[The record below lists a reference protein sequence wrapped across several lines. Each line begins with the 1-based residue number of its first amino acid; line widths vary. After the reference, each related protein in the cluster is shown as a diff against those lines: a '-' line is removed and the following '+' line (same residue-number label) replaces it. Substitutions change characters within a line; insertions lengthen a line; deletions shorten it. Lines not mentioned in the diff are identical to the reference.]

1 VLSIGK
7 IAAGQHRY
15 YEQQVAHGA
24 DDYYSG
30 RGEAP
35 GWWAGTG
42 ADALGLDGRVSGAEF
57 NALIAGMDPRDP
69 SVRLR
74 SSGRDPKIAALDLTF
89 SAPKSV
95 SVLATLAPTR
105 VREALVEAHDEAMGA
120 ALLYLEDRAV
130 QVRRGV
136 DSRVEAGEG
145 LIAVAY
151 RHRMS
156 RALDPQMHTHVVA
169 ANMTRG
175 PDGRFTALHGTPLY
189 RHAKTAGFLYQAHL
203 RAHVTER
210 LGLEW
215 GPVRNGAAEL
225 TAIPTDVLRG
235 FSQRRHEME
244 RAALAGGIGLGS
256 KAAGQAA
263 ALATRERKQ
272 YGIDTHTWLEEVGAR
287 AGELG
292 LGRDELE
299 AIGRDATAR
308 LAKGVTVEPVDE
320 RALGDQLVGPAG
332 LTERQ
337 NTFDERAVLQ
347 AFAEAAGQGATVD
360 EVRDQ
365 ADRFDG
371 RADVLATVRDEL
383 TSADLVAC
391 EERLIAAAVGRAD
404 GRVAVVD
411 SRTVDRVI
419 AATPLQLTGQQ
430 AAVLRAVAASG
441 RGVEV
446 VEALAGTG
454 KTTTAGAIRT
464 LYEDVGCE
472 VIGVAPTGRGA
483 RELTDQAG
491 IQARTLD
498 RMLIDLERLGDQLP
512 KRCVIVL
519 DEAGMAPTRTTARL
533 LEHAQRANAKV
544 IAIGDPAQ
552 LASVLAGGWLR
563 AVGERVG
570 APGLT
575 EVMRQRDPAE
585 RRALAALH
593 ERLPRP
599 YLDWATSNRR
609 IDTHASQRDACEQAV
624 REWATAVGEVGVE
637 QAVLIARDNDTRD
650 MLNHAARD
658 LRRDH
663 GMLGHEQAFGP
674 VDLAVGD
681 RVICR
686 HNDRLLDVDNG
697 TRGTVRH
704 VDPDRVV
711 IETDSH
717 LTRQL
722 PAGYVAEHVEHAYA
736 LTGHGMQG
744 ATVERAIVVATP
756 HDLTAGWSYTALTRA
771 RHHTHLLI
779 HDHEPLTDHQRNEIA
794 PSEPERA
801 AGREDLLARVA
812 RRMSERDDQDLAI
825 DQLPRA
831 GHADDPQL
839 ALPLTTGPTQEDA
852 AVRAEPVTEDVS
864 RERLAALRARLEQL
878 TAQRAALPVAHLQ
891 RLDDAE
897 ARVLKLTARREELR
911 VQLERLPEPRRS
923 LLGRTRD
930 PDLVDRT
937 RLTSALTGTR
947 AQLEATLAERAT
959 LTRELGDPEQIR
971 SELDALNRTITPIRE
986 QHRSL
991 RYELAQRELANP
1003 APWVARTF
1011 GERPARSQG
1020 NDWDNA
1026 VLRTAEYRLDHNITD
1041 PDTPLG
1047 PQPAGNHEPHHREQ
1061 AQQTIEHY
1069 QHLLGHD
1076 HEHNIGIDI
1085 GLG

>member
-24 DDYYSG
+24 DDYYTG

-42 ADALGLDGRVSGAEF
+42 ADKLGLDGRVSGTEF

-74 SSGRDPKIAALDLTF
+74 SSERDPKIAALDLTF

-105 VREALVEAHDEAMGA
+105 VRDALVEAHDEAMGA
-120 ALLYLEDRAV
+120 ALIYLEDRAV

-136 DSRVEAGEG
+136 DARVEAGEG

-156 RALDPQMHTHVVA
+156 RALDPQLHTHVVA

-189 RHAKTAGFLYQAHL
+189 RAAKTAGFLYQAHL
-203 RAHVTER
+203 RARVSER

-272 YGIDTHTWLEEVGAR
+272 YGIDTYTWLEEVRAR
-287 AGELG
+287 ASELG
-292 LGRDELE
+292 LGRGELE
-299 AIGRDATAR
+299 QIGRDATAR
-308 LAKGVTVEPVDE
+308 LANGISSELVDE
-320 RALGDQLVGPAG
+320 HLLGDRLAGPAG
-332 LTERQ
+332 LTERS
-337 NTFDERAVLQ
+337 NTFDERHVLQ
-347 AFAEAAGQGATVD
+347 AFAETAGQGATVD

-365 ADRFDG
+365 AERFAE
-371 RADVLATVRDEL
+371 RPDVLATARGEL
-383 TSADLVAC
+383 TTTDLVVR
-391 EERLIAAAVGRAD
+391 EQRLITAAVDRA
-404 GRVAVVD
+404 GAKVAVVD

-419 AATPLQLTGQQ
+419 AAAPLRLTDEQL
-430 AAVLRAVAASG
+430 AVVRGVTSSG

-454 KTTTAGAIRT
+454 KTTTAGVIRAV
-464 LYEDVGCE
+464 YEDAGYQVL
-472 VIGVAPTGRGA
+472 GVAPTGRGA

-491 IQARTLD
+491 IAARTLD
-498 RMLIDLERLGDQLP
+498 RVLIDLEQLGDELP
-512 KRCVIVL
+512 KRSVIVL

-533 LEHAQRANAKV
+533 LEHAQRASAKV
-544 IAIGDPAQ
+544 VAIGDPAQ

-570 APGLT
+570 ALRLT
-575 EVMRQRDPAE
+575 EVIRQRDPAE

-599 YLDWATSNRR
+599 YLDWATSHGH
-609 IDTHASQRDACEQAV
+609 IDMHTSQRDVCDQAV
-624 REWATAVGEVGVE
+624 REWVTAVSEVGVA

-650 MLNHAARD
+650 TLNNAARD
-658 LRRDH
+658 HRRVH
-663 GMLGHEQAFGP
+663 GELGAEHAYGP

-681 RVICR
+681 RMICR
-686 HNDRLLDVDNG
+686 RNDRLLDVDNG

-704 VDPDRVV
+704 LDPDRVV

-717 LTRQL
+717 LTREL
-722 PAGYVAEHVEHAYA
+722 PAHYVAEHVEHAYA

-756 HDLTAGWSYTALTRA
+756 HDLSAGWSYTALTRA
-771 RHHTHLLI
+771 RHHTRLLI
-779 HDHEPLTDHQRNEIA
+779 HDHHPLTDHQRNEIA
-794 PSEPERA
+794 PTEPDRA

-812 RRMSERDDQDLAI
+812 RRMRRATTKTSRSTNSQQLATPTTPNSHSHSPGRSKSVPPSTLSPGSTTSRANDSPPYANDSTGSQPNAPPSPPRACSDSTSSTPDSSSSQKPASASPPRSTRSRHRDDACSAA
-825 DQLPRA
+825 P
-831 GHADDPQL
+831 
-839 ALPLTTGPTQEDA
+839 PT
-852 AVRAEPVTEDVS
+852 RTS
-864 RERLAALRARLEQL
+864 S
-878 TAQRAALPVAHLQ
+878 TA
-891 RLDDAE
+891 
-897 ARVLKLTARREELR
+897 
-911 VQLERLPEPRRS
+911 
-923 LLGRTRD
+923 
-930 PDLVDRT
+930 PD
-937 RLTSALTGTR
+937 
-947 AQLEATLAERAT
+947 
-959 LTRELGDPEQIR
+959 
-971 SELDALNRTITPIRE
+971 
-986 QHRSL
+986 
-991 RYELAQRELANP
+991 
-1003 APWVARTF
+1003 
-1011 GERPARSQG
+1011 
-1020 NDWDNA
+1020 
-1026 VLRTAEYRLDHNITD
+1026 
-1041 PDTPLG
+1041 
-1047 PQPAGNHEPHHREQ
+1047 
-1061 AQQTIEHY
+1061 
-1069 QHLLGHD
+1069 
-1076 HEHNIGIDI
+1076 
-1085 GLG
+1085 

>member
-1 VLSIGK
+1 MGK

-35 GWWAGTG
+35 GWWAGSG
-42 ADALGLDGRVSGAEF
+42 ADALGLDGRVSGEEF

-69 SVRLR
+69 QVRLR
-74 SSGRDPKIAALDLTF
+74 SSARDPKIAALDLTF

-105 VREALVEAHDEAMGA
+105 VREALVETHDEAMGA

-136 DSRVEAGEG
+136 DARAQAGQG

-156 RALDPQMHTHVVA
+156 RALDPQLHTHVVA

-189 RHAKTAGFLYQAHL
+189 RAAKTAGFLYQAHL
-203 RAHVTER
+203 RARITER
-210 LGLEW
+210 LGLAW

-225 TAIPTDVLRG
+225 TAIPADVLRG

-272 YGIDTHTWLEEVGAR
+272 YGIDTHTWLEEVRAR

-292 LGRDELE
+292 LGRDELGQ
-299 AIGRDATAR
+299 IGRDATAR
-308 LAKGVTVEPVDE
+308 LASGVPVESVDE
-320 RALGDQLVGPAG
+320 WALGDRLAGPAG
-332 LTERQ
+332 LTEHS
-337 NTFDERAVLQ
+337 NTFDERGVLQ
-347 AFAEAAGQGATVD
+347 AFAETAGQGATVD

-365 ADRFDG
+365 ADRFA
-371 RADVLATVRDEL
+371 RRPDVLATVRGEL

-391 EERLIAAAVGRAD
+391 EQRLIATAVERAD
-404 GRVAVVD
+404 ARVAVVD
-411 SRTVDRVI
+411 SRTADRVM
-419 AATPLQLTGQQ
+419 AATPLQLTDEQ
-430 AAVLRAVAASG
+430 AAVVRGVTSSG

-454 KTTTAGAIRT
+454 KTTTAGVIRAV
-464 LYEDVGCE
+464 YEDAGYGV
-472 VIGVAPTGRGA
+472 VGVAPTGRGA

-491 IQARTLD
+491 VAARTLD
-498 RMLIDLERLGDQLP
+498 RMLIDLEALGDQLP

-519 DEAGMAPTRTTARL
+519 DEAGMAPTRATARL

-544 IAIGDPAQ
+544 VAIGDPGQ

-563 AVGERVG
+563 AVGDRVG
-570 APGLT
+570 ALRLT

-599 YLDWATSNRR
+599 YLDWATSHGR
-609 IDTHASQRDACEQAV
+609 IDTHPSQRDACDRAV
-624 REWATAVGEVGVE
+624 REWATGVGEVGVA

-650 MLNHAARD
+650 LLNHAARHH
-658 LRRDH
+658 RREH
-663 GMLGHEQAFGP
+663 GALGETQTYGP
-674 VDLAVGD
+674 VELAVGD

-686 HNDRLLDVDNG
+686 RNDRLVDVDNG

-704 VDPDRVV
+704 LDENAVV

-717 LTRQL
+717 LPRQL
-722 PAGYVAEHVEHAYA
+722 PAAYVAEHVEHAYA

-779 HDHEPLTDHQRNEIA
+779 HDHEPLTHYQRNEIA

-801 AGREDLLARVA
+801 AEREDLLSRVA
-812 RRMSERDDQDLAI
+812 RRMTERDDQDLAI
-825 DQLPRA
+825 DQLPPA

-839 ALPLTTGPTQEDA
+839 TLPLTTGPTQEDA

-864 RERLAALRARLEQL
+864 RARLAALRARLEQF
-878 TAQRAALPVAHLQ
+878 TAQRAALPIKDLQ

-897 ARVLKLTARREELR
+897 ARVIELTTRREELR
-911 VQLERLPEPRRS
+911 FQLERLPEPRRS

-937 RLTSALTGTR
+937 RLTSALTGIR
-947 AQLEATLAERAT
+947 AQLEQALAEDAT

-991 RYELAQRELANP
+991 RHELAQGELANP
-1003 APWVARTF
+1003 APWVARIF

-1026 VLRTAEYRLDHNITD
+1026 VLGTAEYRLDNNITD

-1047 PQPAGNHEPHHREQ
+1047 PQPPGNHEPHHREQ

-1076 HEHNIGIDI
+1076 RDHDIGIDI